1 VQANTNA
8 SKPSHVRWNVRDPVN
23 MMEYPYSFRIK
34 AAASEHLTKQLRNP
48 RKRDEMG

>member
-1 VQANTNA
+1 M
-8 SKPSHVRWNVRDPVN
+8 RWDVRDTAN
-23 MMEYPYSFRIK
+23 MMEYTYSFRIK